1 MNFNPVIIKFQGK
14 ISDEKNFALV
24 YKMLKKIEK
33 KTENPSLS
41 FNSVEDT
48 KSSGGQTV

>member
-24 YKMLKKIEK
+24 YKMLKKIER
-33 KTENPSLS
+33 KTQNPSLS
-41 FNSVEDT
+41 FTSVEE
-48 KSSGGQTV
+48 KVPSGGQNV